1 MYSFTVRGRSMS
13 NPWKQIEALWEM
25 HRAIRRKPAIIA
37 ARQRSFVKEFVQFA
51 RTHSPYYQRLYAQ
64 VSTGVENLAQL
75 PVVTK
80 PELMAHFDDWVADQE
95 VTRRRVEVFL
105 ADKEQIGHPFLNRY
119 LLYTSSG
126 STGEQAIF
134 LQDKNAL
141 IRYRTLNILSMGWD
155 TLREVMRAGGRW
167 VMIAATTQEHLGS
180 TSAFKLLERIPVLK
194 LLFKQVRILSMTV
207 PMAELVNEL
216 NEYQPHALIGYSALV
231 SNLAGEQL
239 AGRLHIRPL
248 LIGTGSEWI
257 PREEHERIRTTFQC
271 AVHDVY
277 AAAECPSIAF
287 SCEYGFM
294 HSYSERVI
302 LEAVDKKYQPVEP
315 GQQSYT
321 VLLTN
326 LINRVQPIIRYD
338 LSDSIT
344 LRSGPCP
351 CGNPFPAFSLAG
363 RKNDPLILNGKTIY
377 PGVAIEMF
385 CHLPG
390 VERFQVVQTGRETL
404 KLRLQ
409 VAADHEREQ
418 VWRTTIN
425 QMQKLLEDEGVE
437 AVTLERS
444 EELPL
449 TDPTTGKYRYVSVD
463 MAADENLPIR
473 L

>member
-1 MYSFTVRGRSMS
+1 MS
-13 NPWKQIEALWEM
+13 NPLGQIEALWEM
-25 HRAIRRKPAIIA
+25 RRAIRRKPVVIVK
-37 ARQRSFVKEFVQFA
+37 RQRAFVQEFVQFA
-51 RTHSPYYQRLYAQ
+51 RTHSPYYQRLYSQ
-64 VSTGVENLAQL
+64 LPDTVQDLSQL

-80 PELMAHFDDWVADQE
+80 PDLMEHFDDWVTDRD
-95 VTRRRVEVFL
+95 VTRVGVEAFL
-105 ADKEQIGHPFLNRY
+105 EDKTRIGHHFLNRY

-134 LQDKNAL
+134 VQDKNAL

-207 PMAELVNEL
+207 PLTELVSEL
-216 NEYQPHALIGYSALV
+216 NAYQPHALIGYSALV
-231 SNLAGEQL
+231 ANLADEQL
-239 AGRLHIRPL
+239 LGRLKIEPL

-257 PREEHERIRTTFQC
+257 PREEYKRIRLAFQC

-287 SCEYGFM
+287 SCEHGYM
-294 HSYSERVI
+294 HSYSDRVI
-302 LEAVDKKYQPVEP
+302 LEAVDKNYQPVAP

-338 LSDSIT
+338 LNDSVT
-344 LRSGPCP
+344 MRPDPCP
-351 CGNPFPAFSLAG
+351 CGNPFPAFYLEG
-363 RKNDPLILNGKTIY
+363 RKNDPLVLNGKTIF

-385 CHLPG
+385 NHLPG
-390 VERFQVVQTGRETL
+390 VERFQVVQTGSSRL
-404 KLRLQ
+404 KLRLR
-409 VAADHEREQ
+409 VASHYDREQ
-418 VWRTTIN
+418 VWATTISR
-425 QMQKLLEDEGVE
+425 MEELLEKEGV
-437 AVTLERS
+437 APVVLERS
-444 EELPL
+444 AELPM
-449 TDPTTGKYRYVSVD
+449 TDPVSGKYRYVSTD
-463 MAADENLPIR
+463 MAAVDIFTGL
-473 L
+473 

>member
-1 MYSFTVRGRSMS
+1 MS
-13 NPWKQIEALWEM
+13 NPLKQIEALWEM
-25 HRAIRRKPAIIA
+25 RRAMRRKPAIIA
-37 ARQRSFVKEFVQFA
+37 ARQRAFVQEFVEFT
-51 RTHSPYYQRLYAQ
+51 RTHSPYYQRLY
-64 VSTGVENLAQL
+64 SQL
-75 PVVTK
+75 PTRVQDLSQLPPVTK
-80 PELMAHFDDWVADQE
+80 PELMAHFDDWVTDRE
-95 VTRRRVEVFL
+95 VTRQGVEMFL
-105 ADKEQIGHPFLNRY
+105 EDKTRIGYPFLNRY

-126 STGEQAIF
+126 STGERAIF
-134 LQDKNAL
+134 VQDKNAL

-207 PMAELVNEL
+207 SMAELVSEL
-216 NEYQPHALIGYSALV
+216 NAYQPHALIGYSALV

-239 AGRLHIRPL
+239 AGRLHIKPL

-257 PREEHERIRTTFQC
+257 QREEHERIRTTFQC

-287 SCEYGFM
+287 SCDYGSM

-302 LEAVDKKYQPVEP
+302 LEAVDKNYQPVEP

-338 LSDSIT
+338 LGDSVT
-344 LRSGPCP
+344 LRSEPCP
-351 CGNPFPAFSLAG
+351 CGNPFPAFYLEG
-363 RKNDPLILNGKTIY
+363 RRNDPLILNGKTVY

-385 CHLPG
+385 DHLPG
-390 VERFQVVQTGRETL
+390 VERFQVVQTGTNTL

-409 VAADHEREQ
+409 VAAGHEQEQ
-418 VWRTTIN
+418 VWATMIN
-425 QMQKLLEDEGVE
+425 QMQKLLESEGVE
-437 AVTLERS
+437 GVSMERS
-444 EELPL
+444 KELPL
-449 TDPTTGKYRYVSVD
+449 TDPFTGKYRYVSVD
-463 MAADENLPIR
+463 MAESENLSVR